1 MHGFSW
7 TKLRAKYVI
16 NSRFVDEIAGKMWYD
31 KINVSVKRFHK
42 SCLWLFCMKLNAADA
57 KGNIG
62 GNDMAKAVKAPEPKT
77 ISKEELKQKFV
88 QVLHDDFQTTPEE
101 ASDQQVYEALT
112 KIVVGILKAKR
123 RHFTVKNRSEGK
135 KKIYYLSME
144 FLMGRSLKTS
154 IYNLEMV
161 DETVA
166 MLKDFGISINGIYE
180 MEPDAG
186 LGNGGLGRLAACY
199 LDALAADGYHATGY
213 SILYEYGIFKQK
225 LEDGWQTELP
235 DNWLPGGSAMLV
247 PVPSAAIEVKFD
259 GNLKEYWD
267 NNFHCVELEN
277 YTSVLAVPYDMFVS
291 GYDSE
296 AVSKL
301 RLWKAEVPSFD
312 MAMFN
317 KGDYSKAL
325 GRNIMSQAITKVLYP
340 NDNHAEGKSLRLRQQ
355 YFLVAASVGDI
366 VNTHMNVYGT
376 MDNLADKVAIHIND
390 THPTLA
396 IPELMRIL
404 LDDCGYDWD
413 KAWDI
418 VTHTFAYTNHT
429 VMPEALEKWDC
440 NLLKSVTPRIFSI
453 IVEINERYCKKL
465 WDMYH
470 DEGKVTHMSIIENNM
485 VKMATLCVHASHHVN
500 GVAKIHSEI
509 IKKETFKDE
518 YQYTP
523 EKFTNVTNGI
533 AYRRWLYQSNEGL
546 TSLLKD
552 CIGDGFLKDAS
563 ELSKFKAFADDK
575 AVLEKLT
582 KIKKENKE
590 RFAKYVKNQYGVALN
605 TDSIFDVQVKRLHEY
620 KRQQLNALNIIA
632 EYNYLKANP
641 DAPFVPKTYIFA
653 AKAAPGYYM
662 AKQII
667 KLIWNI
673 SQELRKDPKLNK
685 KLNVIF
691 MEDYCVSLSEIL
703 MPAANISEQI
713 SLAGTEA
720 SGTGNMKLMI
730 NGAIT
735 LGTLDGANV
744 EIHEQVGD
752 ENILLFGMN
761 VDEVEAAKPNYK
773 PIDVYNSNGVLRA
786 AVDRLVSGI
795 NGEQFNE
802 IANSL
807 KTTDTYMAFADF
819 ASYQDAQRRASES
832 YSDTEKWAKM
842 SLMNIAG
849 AGIFSADRAV
859 DEYAKN
865 IWNLTK

>member
-1 MHGFSW
+1 MAGS
-7 TKLRAKYVI
+7 KAAK
-16 NSRFVDEIAGKMWYD
+16 SQ
-31 KINVSVKRFHK
+31 
-42 SCLWLFCMKLNAADA
+42 
-57 KGNIG
+57 
-62 GNDMAKAVKAPEPKT
+62 T
-77 ISKEELKQKFV
+77 ISKEDLKKQFV
-88 QVLHDDFQTTPEE
+88 EVLHNDFQITPEE

-112 KIVVGILKAKR
+112 RIVVGILKAKR
-123 RHFTVKNRSEGK
+123 RRFTVKNRSEGK
-135 KKIYYLSME
+135 KKVYYLSME

-154 IYNLEMV
+154 IYNLEMAE
-161 DETVA
+161 ETIG
-166 MLKDFGISINGIYE
+166 MLKDFGISINSIYE

-235 DNWLPGGSAMLV
+235 DNWLPGGSALLV
-247 PVPSAAIEVKFD
+247 PVPSAAVEVRFD

-267 NNFHCVELEN
+267 DNFHWVELEN
-277 YTSVLAVPYDMFVS
+277 YTSVLAVPYDMYVS
-291 GYDSE
+291 GYGSE

-355 YFLVAASVGDI
+355 YFMVAASVGDI
-366 VNTHMNVYGT
+366 VNTHMSVYGT
-376 MDNLADKVAIHIND
+376 LDNLADKVAIHIND

-396 IPELMRIL
+396 IPELMRIM

-413 KAWDI
+413 TAWDI
-418 VTHTFAYTNHT
+418 VTKTFAYTNHT
-429 VMPEALEKWDC
+429 VMSEALEKWDC
-440 NLLKSVTPRIFSI
+440 NLIKSVIPRIYSI
-453 IVEINERYCKKL
+453 IIEINERYCRKL

-470 DEGKVTHMSIIENNM
+470 DEAKVTHMSIVENNM
-485 VKMATLCVHASHHVN
+485 IKMATLCVHASHHVN

-509 IKKETFKDE
+509 IKRETFKDE
-518 YQYTP
+518 YAYTP

-546 TSLLKD
+546 TKLLRES
-552 CIGDGFLKDAS
+552 IGDGFLRDAS
-563 ELSKFKAFADDK
+563 ELSKFRSFADDK
-575 AVLEKLT
+575 KVLEQLGT
-582 KIKKENKE
+582 IKKENKE
-590 RFAKYVKNQYGVALN
+590 RFAKYVKNRYGVILN

-632 EYNYLKANP
+632 EYNYLKQNP

-673 SQELRKDPKLNK
+673 SEELKKDKKLNE

-703 MPAANISEQI
+703 MPAADISEQI

-752 ENILLFGMN
+752 DNIFIFGMN
-761 VDEVEAAKPNYK
+761 VDEVERAKPNYR
-773 PIDVYNSNGVLRA
+773 PIDVYNSNQVLKS
-786 AVDRLVSGI
+786 AVDMLSSGI
-795 NGEQFNE
+795 NGEQFIE
-802 IANSL
+802 ISNSL
-807 KTTDTYMAFADF
+807 KSVDSYMAFADF
-819 ASYQDAQRRASES
+819 ASYQDAQRRASEC
-832 YSDTEKWAKM
+832 YSDKMKWARM

-849 AGIFSADRAV
+849 AGIFSADRSV
-859 DEYAKN
+859 DEYARY
-865 IWNLTK
+865 IWKLQK